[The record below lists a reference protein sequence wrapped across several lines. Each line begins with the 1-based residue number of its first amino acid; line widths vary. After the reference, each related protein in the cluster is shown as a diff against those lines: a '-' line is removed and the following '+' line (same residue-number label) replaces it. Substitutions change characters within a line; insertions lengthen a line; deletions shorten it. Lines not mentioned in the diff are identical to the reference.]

1 MCSTLFATRDVNDT
15 VQVYWFEE
23 GLLQKSTKKTAHKVS
38 KILRALLFAE
48 MFFCES
54 VQPQLDVRTVCSACA
69 LFTQLHYFVYEYNTS
84 QLERFPF
91 N

>member
-84 QLERFPF
+84 QLEGFPF